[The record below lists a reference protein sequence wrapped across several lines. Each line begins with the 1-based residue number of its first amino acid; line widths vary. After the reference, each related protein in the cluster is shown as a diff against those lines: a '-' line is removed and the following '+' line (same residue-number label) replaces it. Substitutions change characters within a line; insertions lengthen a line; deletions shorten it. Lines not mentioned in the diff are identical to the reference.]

1 MATHTPTATIHA
13 DLAAHIL
20 GALGVTTHLIH
31 LPYGSAVHECRDA
44 AAHDDFEAGTTDL
57 YLADGDTYLGVCHTC
72 ATHIATY
79 EQVRHADI
87 RSIEC
92 PSVICDDDSAVAS

>member
-1 MATHTPTATIHA
+1 MATHTTIRA

-20 GALGVTTHLIH
+20 GALGVTTHLTS
-31 LPYGSAVHECRDA
+31 LPYGSVVHECRHA
-44 AAHDDFEAGTTDL
+44 EHDDTEAGTVDV
-57 YLADGDTYLGVCHTC
+57 YLVDDEPYLEVCYSC
-72 ATHIATY
+72 ATYIATW

-92 PSVICDDDSAVAS
+92 PSILCDDEEVAA